1 MTDLNEFKVA
11 FDAFNGAATA
21 RLARQDARLDRI
33 ETTLKRPGLDAGPG
47 VKTLSAEAK
56 ALRVWARSGDDAE
69 LKALSVGSDPEGGYL
84 VPTEMSDHIIRK
96 VFETSPLRKVARVMT
111 TRSDAIEMLLDK
123 DEAGAEWV
131 GESATRSETTA
142 PQFAEVRITAHEL
155 HAQVKA
161 TQKLLDDADISVE
174 DWLAEKVADKFR
186 RTESTAFISGNGVSK
201 PRGLLDYPTA
211 TTTDST
217 RAWGTVQYVAS
228 GSTSGF
234 PTLTGGADDAAPL
247 FDLIYSLKA
256 AYRQEAVWLMNKAT
270 VNVVRKMRDDTDQF
284 LWTPGL
290 EAGQP
295 DRLLGYSIIEAEDM
309 PDVASDS
316 FSIAFGNF
324 GAAYTI
330 LDRIGQRVL
339 RDPFTAKPFVLFDF
353 TRRIGG
359 AVVNSEAYKLMKF
372 ATS

>member
-1 MTDLNEFKVA
+1 M
-11 FDAFNGAATA
+11 
-21 RLARQDARLDRI
+21 
-33 ETTLKRPGLDAGPG
+33 
-47 VKTLSAEAK
+47 
-56 ALRVWARSGDDAE
+56 
-69 LKALSVGSDPEGGYL
+69 
-84 VPTEMSDHIIRK
+84 
-96 VFETSPLRKVARVMT
+96 
-111 TRSDAIEMLLDK
+111 
-123 DEAGAEWV
+123 
-131 GESATRSETTA
+131 
-142 PQFAEVRITAHEL
+142 
-155 HAQVKA
+155 
-161 TQKLLDDADISVE
+161 
-174 DWLAEKVADKFR
+174 
-186 RTESTAFISGNGVSK
+186 
-201 PRGLLDYPTA
+201 
-211 TTTDST
+211 
-217 RAWGTVQYVAS
+217 QYVAS

-234 PTLTGGADDAAPL
+234 PALTGGADDAAPL

-256 AYRQEAVWLMNKAT
+256 AYRQDAVWLMNKAT

-295 DRLLGYSIIEAEDM
+295 DRLLGYSILEAEDM

-316 FSIAFGNF
+316 FSIAFGDF

-353 TRRIGG
+353 TRRVGG